1 MKKVSLAICL
11 LLAVF
16 FVKSASASSYS
27 IDMNSIDK
35 MFSEAVETS
44 MISLN
49 AGEFS
54 TLPATA
60 SSTVVAPKQKDAV
73 AAILLD
79 FFLGGFGVHRFYLGT
94 KTMTGIGYILTCGGI
109 FGIVPFVDL
118 IVLIVDNDDI
128 SPYID
133 NPKFFMW

>member
-16 FVKSASASSYS
+16 FVKSANASSYS

-44 MISLN
+44 MVSMN
-49 AGEFS
+49 AGALS
-54 TLPATA
+54 TLPSNAPATA
-60 SSTVVAPKQKDAV
+60 VVKEKSFV
-73 AAILLD
+73 AAVLLD

-94 KTMTGIGYILTCGGI
+94 KTMTGVGYILTCGGI

>member
-44 MISLN
+44 MISVN
-49 AGEFS
+49 AGELS
-54 TLPATA
+54 AIPATA
-60 SSTVVAPKQKDAV
+60 SATVVAAKEKTFVTAV
-73 AAILLD
+73 LLD
-79 FFLGGFGVHRFYLGT
+79 FFLGGLGVHRFYLGT

>member
-16 FVKSASASSYS
+16 FVKSANASSYS

-44 MISLN
+44 MVSMN
-49 AGEFS
+49 AGALS
-54 TLPATA
+54 TLPLNAPATA
-60 SSTVVAPKQKDAV
+60 VVKEKSFV
-73 AAILLD
+73 AAVLLD

-94 KTMTGIGYILTCGGI
+94 KTMTGVGYILTCGGI

>member
-16 FVKSASASSYS
+16 FVKSANASSYS

-44 MISLN
+44 MISVNAGALN
-49 AGEFS
+49 A
-54 TLPATA
+54 LPSNAQT
-60 SSTVVAPKQKDAV
+60 TAV
-73 AAILLD
+73 ASKEKNFVTAVLLD

-94 KTMTGIGYILTCGGI
+94 KTMTGVGYILTCGGI
-109 FGIVPFVDL
+109 FGIVPLVDL

>member
-1 MKKVSLAICL
+1 MKKVSLVICL
-11 LLAVF
+11 LLAIF
-16 FVKSASASSYS
+16 FVKSANASSYS

-35 MFSEAVETS
+35 MFSEAIETS
-44 MISLN
+44 MISVN
-49 AGEFS
+49 AGALS
-54 TLPATA
+54 ALPAN
-60 SSTVVAPKQKDAV
+60 APTTAV
-73 AAILLD
+73 ASKEKNFVTAVLLD

-94 KTMTGIGYILTCGGI
+94 KTMTGVGYILTCGGI